1 MSQDSYLLRFWRL
14 PQSEGWRVTLIG
26 VLPDA
31 PHHHFNTV
39 EELLAFLTS
48 AYLPSIETTI
58 ETLTCEKTHPSLLN
72 HQP

>member
-14 PQSEGWRVTLIG
+14 PQSDGWRVTLIG

-31 PHHHFNTV
+31 PQYHFNTV

-48 AYLPSIETTI
+48 AYLPAMETMM
-58 ETLTCEKTHPSLLN
+58 ETLPWEETHPSLSN